1 LRKHG
6 AKRAWELGPEY
17 SCENIEQPGDYDLN
31 NIYGAGFT
39 PDTQPHR
46 QHWSV
51 LYELAKYRPGWKEAW
66 LERVLPWYENGTW
79 RPEFGVLSSWS
90 ELREELE
97 KRSENGWIKA
107 ISEENLMVEVKMED
121 GRIVNRRNVN
131 AAS

>member
-1 LRKHG
+1 V
-6 AKRAWELGPEY
+6 Y

-39 PDTQPHR
+39 PDTQPHF
-46 QHWSV
+46 QHWAV
-51 LYELAKYRPGWKEAW
+51 LYGLAKYKPGWKKAQ
-66 LERVLPWYENGTW
+66 LERVIPFYEDGTW
-79 RPEFGVLSSWS
+79 RPGVEVLSSWS

-107 ISEENLMVEVKMED
+107 ISEENLMVEVKMKD
-121 GRIVNRRNVN
+121 GRIIERRLVN

>member
-1 LRKHG
+1 MRKHG

-31 NIYGAGFT
+31 NIYGDGFT

-51 LYELAKYRPGWKEAW
+51 LYELAKYKPGWKEAR
-66 LERVLPWYENGTW
+66 LEQVIPWYDEGTW
-79 RPEFGVLSSWS
+79 RPELGVLNSWS

-97 KRSENGWIKA
+97 KRSEDGWIKA
-107 ISEENLMVEVKMED
+107 ISEENLMFEVKIKD
-121 GRIVNRRNVN
+121 GRIIERRIVNT
-131 AAS
+131 AS